1 MIINE
6 ELFALQE
13 QCDVIIEH
21 IRNSETMQRFEE
33 AKLFLSES
41 LDSQEKIKSFNEAK
55 DKFSQIEAY
64 GEYAPD
70 YAEIRQQVFQT
81 KRMMDMDE
89 AVYTYRI
96 AERNLQ
102 VQLDLIA
109 KKIASSVSEN
119 ILVSAGDAFSLS
131 IIGLPT
137 ACEIHL
143 GKREEIEL

>member
-1 MIINE
+1 
-6 ELFALQE
+6 
-13 QCDVIIEH
+13 
-21 IRNSETMQRFEE
+21 
-33 AKLFLSES
+33 
-41 LDSQEKIKSFNEAK
+41 
-55 DKFSQIEAY
+55 
-64 GEYAPD
+64 
-70 YAEIRQQVFQT
+70 
-81 KRMMDMDE
+81 MMDMDE

>member
-6 ELFALQE
+6 ELFAIQE

-21 IRNSETMQRFEE
+21 IRNSAAMHEFEE
-33 AKLFLSES
+33 AKLALEQSSEA
-41 LDSQEKIKSFNEAK
+41 QEKIEIFNEAK
-55 DKFSQIEAY
+55 DKFTQIEAY
-64 GEYAPD
+64 SEYAPD
-70 YAEIRQQVFQT
+70 YTSLRNQVFQA
-81 KRMMDMDE
+81 KRVMDMDE

-109 KKIASSVSEN
+109 KKIATSVSEN

-143 GKREEIEL
+143 GKREQIEL

>member
-6 ELFALQE
+6 ELFAIQE

-21 IRNSETMQRFEE
+21 IRNSTAMHEFKE
-33 AKLFLSES
+33 ANLALEQSSEA
-41 LDSQEKIKSFNEAK
+41 QEKIEIFNEAK
-55 DKFSQIEAY
+55 DKFTQIEAY

-70 YAEIRQQVFQT
+70 YTSLRNQVFQA
-81 KRMMDMDE
+81 KRVMDMDE

-109 KKIASSVSEN
+109 KKIATSVSEN

-143 GKREEIEL
+143 GKREQIEL